1 MIHPTA
7 LVNLK
12 PVQFHARHTQ
22 THTNSMCKLGQ
33 PHSLTLSFPPFTF
46 PSHSPPPHTNTHA
59 CTHKTTNNH
68 SAWPLPH
75 DLSSLLP
82 WQGSSD
88 EIRMTTGMTQSVA
101 VESLHRVKSRERVC
115 ALNKSNLLWF
125 MGKLVCMHL
134 WYTSSL
140 RMYSV

>member
-12 PVQFHARHTQ
+12 PCSVVRSVQKHTHTQ
-22 THTNSMCKLGQ
+22 PCVNLTS
-33 PHSLTLSFPPFTF
+33 PSSLKSAFPPFTF
-46 PSHSPPPHTNTHA
+46 PSHLLCSTQTHA
-59 CTHKTTNNH
+59 RTHQTTHNH

-82 WQGSSD
+82 WQGSLD

-101 VESLHRVKSRERVC
+101 VESLHRVK
-115 ALNKSNLLWF
+115 
-125 MGKLVCMHL
+125 
-134 WYTSSL
+134 
-140 RMYSV
+140 